1 MARRKTKKSVRDA
14 SRKVEN
20 LENSCFTIMPF
31 GERFDSYFEMVY
43 KPAIIEAGLFP
54 TRADDLYRPGTIISD
69 IWMYTQK
76 AKVVLADLAGKNP
89 NVFYELGRLLQAS
102 KPTVLLIS
110 KPQLTSLPFDV
121 RAFSILSYE
130 SKEKHHELI
139 ASVGS
144 AIGKIRLALDPETRS
159 KTIEAQTVSAK
170 TLIVA
175 YLDFEKIRTDAQ
187 GMLGSVDCETI
198 EIRNF
203 DTDSFKGWNQTLECP
218 NGDIIVIII
227 DLNGDIVRVRKK

>member
-1 MARRKTKKSVRDA
+1 MGNRLKAFYASPYAEEFRWIRDSVA
-14 SRKVEN
+14 SACREHEVDLRSVDE
-20 LENSCFTIMPF
+20 IMIPGGNIVHAIHQEIEECDF
-31 GERFDSYFEMVY
+31 AFAVLTDS
-43 KPAIIEAGLFP
+43 
-54 TRADDLYRPGTIISD
+54 
-69 IWMYTQK
+69 
-76 AKVVLADLAGKNP
+76 NP

-198 EIRNF
+198 EIQNF

>member
-1 MARRKTKKSVRDA
+1 MENRLKAFYASPYAEEFRWIRDSVA
-14 SRKVEN
+14 SACREYEVDLRSVDEILIPGGN
-20 LENSCFTIMPF
+20 IVHAIHQEIEECDFAFAVLT
-31 GERFDSYFEMVY
+31 DS
-43 KPAIIEAGLFP
+43 
-54 TRADDLYRPGTIISD
+54 
-69 IWMYTQK
+69 
-76 AKVVLADLAGKNP
+76 NP

-110 KPQLTSLPFDV
+110 KPQLSSLPFDV